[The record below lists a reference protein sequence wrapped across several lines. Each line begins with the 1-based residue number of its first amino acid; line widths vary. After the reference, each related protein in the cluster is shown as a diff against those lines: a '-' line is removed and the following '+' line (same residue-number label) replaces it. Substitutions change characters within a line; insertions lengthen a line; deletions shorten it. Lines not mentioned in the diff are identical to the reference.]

1 MKKDQGKFVALIV
14 AILSMWVLITLFL
27 NSSFLKTGGKLVY
40 SHDDAYIHMTM
51 AKNFSQHGV
60 WGVTKYKFSSSS
72 SSLLWTL
79 LLSFSYSIF
88 GKNELTPFVLNFF
101 FSTVL
106 LLFLYYSF
114 EKFNFYFFQ
123 TLFVLIC
130 FIIFIPLPHLIF
142 SGLEHILQMLID
154 LVFIY
159 IASIAISSNV
169 TLKDKIGRKHTY
181 LFLLAPLV
189 TMVRFEG
196 VFLVFAVCILL
207 LFKREFIKSFILGIT
222 GILPVLIYGIVSVS
236 KGWYFLPNSVLLK
249 GNRLKDLLN
258 FEGFLNFFYIGIR
271 HIVYNIHILLF
282 IIIILCILL
291 FLLKKQKSLF
301 SFYPVMCVIFLITTF
316 IHMVFARTGF
326 FLNRPE
332 QVRYDSYL
340 VAIGLFVI
348 FNFFGY
354 ILREKILVQKG
365 KFLERLILIFLVFI
379 CILPLAER
387 GIRMSV
393 RAPQATFNVYS
404 QQYQMGLFLDKY
416 YKGEHVIVN
425 DIGATNFLADI
436 KCLDILGLCNK
447 DIGGLILKER
457 YTKENIVKWAYE
469 NNARIAIIY
478 DDLLRPI
485 GGVPQKW
492 IKVGEWTIL
501 KNVICAFNTVSF
513 YAINIKDVP
522 DLIRNIRKF
531 SAQLPKGAICRIAS
545 LNYKRKH

>member
-1 MKKDQGKFVALIV
+1 LKKDQGKFVALII
-14 AILSMWVLITLFL
+14 AILSMWILITLFL

-40 SHDDAYIHMTM
+40 SHDDAYIHMAM
-51 AKNFSQHGV
+51 AKNFSQHGM
-60 WGVTKYKFSSSS
+60 WGVTKHEFSSSS
-72 SSLLWTL
+72 SSLLWTSI
-79 LLSFSYSIF
+79 LSFSYSIF
-88 GKNELTPFVLNFF
+88 GVNELTPFVLNFF

-106 LLFLYYSF
+106 LLFLYYLF
-114 EKFNFYFFQ
+114 EKFNFNFFQ
-123 TLFVLIC
+123 MLFVLIC
-130 FIIFIPLPHLIF
+130 FIIFTPIPLLVF
-142 SGLEHILQMLID
+142 SGLEHILQILID

-159 IASIAISSNV
+159 IASIAITKHAS
-169 TLKDKIGRKHTY
+169 LKDKINKNDIFI
-181 LFLLAPLV
+181 FLLAPLV

-196 VFLVFAVCILL
+196 MFLVFAVCILL

-222 GILPVLIYGIVSVS
+222 GILPVVIYGIVSVS

-271 HIVYNIHILLF
+271 HIVYNIHILLL
-282 IIIILCILL
+282 IIIILCVLL

-301 SFYPVMCVIFLITTF
+301 SFYPVICVIFLITTF
-316 IHMVFARTGF
+316 IHMIFARTGF

-348 FNFFGY
+348 FNFFGH
-354 ILREKILVQKG
+354 ILREKIFIQKRN
-365 KFLERLILIFLVFI
+365 FLERLALIVLVFV
-379 CILPLAER
+379 CVLPLAER

-393 RAPQATFNVYS
+393 RVPQATFNVYS

-447 DIGGLILKER
+447 DIGDLIIRGE
-457 YTKENIVKWAYE
+457 YTNVNITKWAYT
-469 NNARIAIIY
+469 NNAKIAIIY
-478 DDLLRPI
+478 DDLLKPV
-485 GGVPQKW
+485 GSVPHKW

-513 YAINIKDVP
+513 YAISDNDVQG
-522 DLIRNIRKF
+522 LILNIREF
-531 SAQLPKGAICRIAS
+531 STQLPDGVICRIAS

>member
-1 MKKDQGKFVALIV
+1 MWILIC
-14 AILSMWVLITLFL
+14 LFL
-27 NSSFLKTGGKLVY
+27 NSSLLKTGGKLVY
-40 SHDDAYIHMTM
+40 SHDDAYIHMAM

-60 WGVTKYKFSSSS
+60 WGVTKHEFSSSS

-88 GKNELTPFVLNFF
+88 GVNELTPFVLNFF

-123 TLFVLIC
+123 ILFILIC
-130 FIIFIPLPHLIF
+130 FIIFIPLPHLVF
-142 SGLEHILQMLID
+142 SGLEHILQILID
-154 LVFIY
+154 LVFVY
-159 IASIAISSNV
+159 IAAIAINSDV
-169 TLKDKIGRKHTY
+169 VLKGKIGGKYTS

-196 VFLVFAVCILL
+196 MFLVFAVCILL
-207 LFKREFIKSFILGIT
+207 LFKREFIKSFILGVT
-222 GILPVLIYGIVSVS
+222 GILPVVIYGIVSVS

-258 FEGFLNFFYIGIR
+258 FEGFLSFFYIGIR
-271 HIVYNIHILLF
+271 HIIYNIHILLF
-282 IIIILCILL
+282 IIIILCMLL

-326 FLNRPE
+326 FLNHPE

-348 FNFFGY
+348 FNVFGY
-354 ILREKILVQKG
+354 ILLTEKIFVQKG
-365 KFLERLILIFLVFI
+365 KFLERLVLIFLVFI

-393 RAPQATFNVYS
+393 KVPQATFNVYS
-404 QQYQMGLFLDKY
+404 QQYQMALFLDKY
-416 YKGEHVIVN
+416 YKGGHVIVN
-425 DIGATNFLADI
+425 DIGAVNFLADI

-447 DIGGLILKER
+447 EIGDLTLGKR
-457 YTKENIVKWAYE
+457 YTKGNIVKWAYK
-469 NNARIAIIY
+469 NNASIAIIY

-485 GGVPQKW
+485 GGVPHKW

-501 KNVICAFNTVSF
+501 NNVICAFNTVSF

-522 DLIRNIRKF
+522 ALIRNIRNF
-531 SAQLPKGAICRIAS
+531 SSRLPKGIVCRIVS
-545 LNYKRKH
+545 

>member
-1 MKKDQGKFVALIV
+1 LKKEQGKFVALIIAV
-14 AILSMWVLITLFL
+14 LSMWILIYLFL

-88 GKNELTPFVLNFF
+88 GVNELTPFVLNFF

-114 EKFNFYFFQ
+114 EKFNFYFFKV
-123 TLFVLIC
+123 LFVLIC
-130 FIIFIPLPHLIF
+130 FIIFIPLPNLVF
-142 SGLEHILQMLID
+142 SGLEHVLQILID
-154 LVFIY
+154 IIFIY
-159 IASIAISSNV
+159 IAAIAVSSDAALKRKIS
-169 TLKDKIGRKHTY
+169 RKYTS

-196 VFLVFAVCILL
+196 MFLIFSVCILL
-207 LFKREFIKSFILGIT
+207 LFKREFIKSFVLGIT
-222 GILPVLIYGIVSVS
+222 GILPVVIYGIVSVS
-236 KGWYFLPNSVLLK
+236 NGWYFLPNSVLLK

-258 FEGFLNFFYIGIR
+258 FEGFLNFIYIGIR
-271 HIVYNIHILLF
+271 HIIYNIHIL
-282 IIIILCILL
+282 IIIIIVLCVLL

-301 SFYPVMCVIFLITTF
+301 SFYPLMCVIFLITTF
-316 IHMVFARTGF
+316 IHMLFARTGF

-354 ILREKILVQKG
+354 ILREKFFVQKG
-365 KFLERLILIFLVFI
+365 NFLERLVLIVLIFVS
-379 CILPLAER
+379 ILPLAER

-393 RAPQATFNVYS
+393 KVPQATFNVYS
-404 QQYQMGLFLDKY
+404 QQYQMGLFLGKY
-416 YKGEHVIVN
+416 YKGEHIIVN
-425 DIGATNFLADI
+425 DIGAINFLADI

-447 DIGGLILKER
+447 DIGCLILKER

-492 IKVGEWTIL
+492 IKVGEWTISN
-501 KNVICAFNTVSF
+501 NVICAFNTVSF
-513 YAINIKDVP
+513 YAINIKDVT
-522 DLIRNIRKF
+522 DLIHNIRKF
-531 SAQLPKGAICRIAS
+531 STQLPKGVVCRIAS

>member
-1 MKKDQGKFVALIV
+1 MKKDQGKFIALII
-14 AILSMWVLITLFL
+14 AILSMWILITLFL
-27 NSSFLKTGGKLVY
+27 NSSFLKTEGKLVY

-60 WGVTKYKFSSSS
+60 WGVTKREFSSSS

-88 GKNELTPFVLNFF
+88 GVNELTPFVLNFF

-123 TLFVLIC
+123 ILFVLIC
-130 FIIFIPLPHLIF
+130 FIIFIPLPHLVF
-142 SGLEHILQMLID
+142 SGLEHILQILID
-154 LVFIY
+154 LIFIY
-159 IASIAISSNV
+159 IAAIAISSDV
-169 TLKDKIGRKHTY
+169 ALKGKISRKY
-181 LFLLAPLV
+181 FSLFLLAPLV

-196 VFLVFAVCILL
+196 IFLVFAVCILL
-207 LFKREFIKSFILGIT
+207 LFKREFMKSFILGIS

-301 SFYPVMCVIFLITTF
+301 SFYTVMCLIFLITTF
-316 IHMVFARTGF
+316 IHMFFARTGF
-326 FLNRPE
+326 FLNRAE

-354 ILREKILVQKG
+354 ILREKIFVQKG
-365 KFLERLILIFLVFI
+365 NFFERLALIVFVFV

-404 QQYQMGLFLDKY
+404 QQYQMGLFLDEY

-447 DIGGLILKER
+447 DIGDLILKER

-485 GGVPQKW
+485 EGVPQKW

-501 KNVICAFNTVSF
+501 NNVICAFNTVSF

-522 DLIRNIRKF
+522 DFIRNIRKF
-531 SAQLPKGAICRIAS
+531 STQLPEGVICRIAS
-545 LNYKRKH
+545 LNYKRKK